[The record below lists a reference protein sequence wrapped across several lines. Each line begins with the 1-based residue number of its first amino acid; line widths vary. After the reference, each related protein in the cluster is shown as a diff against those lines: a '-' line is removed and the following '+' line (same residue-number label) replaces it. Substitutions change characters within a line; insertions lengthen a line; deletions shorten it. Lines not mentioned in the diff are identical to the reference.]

1 MTDRMKNKT
10 SDERRQQLELPA
22 ALPGGRGVTVSDLT
36 GRVAASGWQP
46 ERICKRRGRGKGAAF
61 PRPFPGPTAG
71 LELGCAT
78 LGAPPKATPGAP
90 PKATYSD
97 SCVSSPCSFTR
108 EAPCH
113 TIRRGTTGRH
123 RPRGEA
129 AGSSVVKKGNVRSG
143 ARAAVGCKPPA
154 RRRRRGGLGSRCR
167 GSFKAAHCLFLHI
180 KVPLSQRQGTFQCPL
195 QSSDFLFS
203 SA

>member
-1 MTDRMKNKT
+1 MQT
-10 SDERRQQLELPA
+10 RRA
-22 ALPGGRGVTVSDLT
+22 R
-36 GRVAASGWQP
+36 
-46 ERICKRRGRGKGAAF
+46 KGCRLSQAF
-61 PRPFPGPTAG
+61 PRPHGRAG
-71 LELGCAT
+71 TRLRHAGR
-78 LGAPPKATPGAP
+78 TPESHAGRT

-129 AGSSVVKKGNVRSG
+129 AGASVVKKGNVRSG
-143 ARAAVGCKPPA
+143 ARAGVGCKPPA
-154 RRRRRGGLGSRCR
+154 RRRRRGGRGSRCR
-167 GSFKAAHCLFLHI
+167 GSFKAAHGLFPHI